1 MKKKSSS
8 SQRRQ
13 RGKKPRT
20 TRTLRERLSIVRQRW
35 KEGKPQRQIAD
46 ELACDEGTVRRDISI
61 LQLPADWVKRIENG
75 EPAEPFL
82 REARIA
88 AAREEQQQRLQAETQ
103 TGHHSDEIAKE
114 VLAWLMTKPL
124 LRVDEEMI
132 IDKVDRK
139 LCDACKITAAPRRDV
154 GKTLAHCERDTLP
167 YDSSDE
173 IECCTNVLSQTLLLV
188 APEKLIR
195 DNAINK
201 IAAAVRQP
209 TRRPP
214 PPRRPF
220 GVYTVTIPRRPY

>member
-1 MKKKSSS
+1 MKKSSS
-8 SQRRQ
+8 SPRRQ
-13 RGKKPRT
+13 RGKEPRT
-20 TRTLRERLSIVRQRW
+20 TKKMPERFSIVRQGL
-35 KEGKPQRQIAD
+35 KDGKLQRQIAR
-46 ELACDEGTVRRDISI
+46 ELGCNEGTVRRDISI

-82 REARIA
+82 RKARIA
-88 AAREEQQQRLQAETQ
+88 SAKEEQQQRLQAETQ

-114 VLAWLMTKPL
+114 VLNWLMTKPL
-124 LRVDEEMI
+124 LRVDEEAI

-139 LCDACKITAAPRRDV
+139 LCDAYKITAAPRRDV
-154 GKTLAHCERDTLP
+154 GKTLAYCERNKLP
-167 YDSSDE
+167 CDSPDE
-173 IECCTNVLSQTLLLV
+173 IEFCTNVLSQTLLLV
-188 APEKLIR
+188 ASEKLIR

>member
-1 MKKKSSS
+1 MKKSSS
-8 SQRRQ
+8 SPSRQ
-13 RGKKPRT
+13 RGKEPRT
-20 TRTLRERLSIVRQRW
+20 TMKMPERLSIVRQGL
-35 KEGKPQRQIAD
+35 KDGKLHRPIAR
-46 ELACDEGTVRRDISI
+46 ELGCDEGTIRRDISI

-82 REARIA
+82 RKARIA
-88 AAREEQQQRLQAETQ
+88 AAREEQPQRLQAETQ

-114 VLAWLMTKPL
+114 VLNWLMTKPL
-124 LRVDEEMI
+124 LRVDENKI
-132 IDKVDRK
+132 IDKVDYK
-139 LCDACKITAAPRRDV
+139 LYDTCKITAAARRDIR
-154 GKTLAHCERDTLP
+154 KTLAYCERGKLP
-167 YDSSDE
+167 HDSPDE
-173 IECCTNVLSQTLLLV
+173 IEFCTNVLSQALLLL

-220 GVYTVTIPRRPY
+220 GVYTVTIPKRPY